1 MFAIMVRTCLIALA
15 LLLGTSATRAENA
28 PSHGLSAFGE
38 LKYPADFQHFAYVR
52 PDAPK
57 GGRIAVIGTRGLI
70 TFDSFNGYIL
80 RGDAAQGLS
89 LLFEGFSLVF
99 DSLMTRAWDEP
110 DAVYGLVAKG
120 ATVAEDRRSVTFAL
134 RPEARFADGSQ
145 LTADDVKF
153 SFDIL
158 KSKGHPNYR
167 TILRDVV
174 SAEVLNPT
182 TIKYS
187 FKGNQLRDLPL
198 YVAALPIFSKAYYA
212 TREFDQTTLDPPLGS
227 GPYRI
232 ADHQQGSFV
241 SYRRRDDYWAKDL
254 PVNRGR
260 WNFDEVRF
268 EYYRDRTAELQA
280 LKAGVYDLREE
291 FTSRDWATAY
301 NVPAV
306 RDGVLKRLILPD
318 QRPSGTQGFFI
329 NTRKKKFADLR
340 VRRALDY
347 AFNFE
352 WTNKNIFYSLYKR
365 TTGYFQNSPLAASGP
380 PTPSELKLL
389 EPFRAKL
396 PISVFSDVYVPPVSN
411 GEQRDRSLL
420 RQAVRLL
427 NLAGWRTVNGV
438 RQNANGDKLDV
449 EFLIFSPS
457 FERII
462 QPYVETLKAIGI
474 DASIRRVDPAQFERR
489 MKTFDFDITTQRF
502 VMSSTPGAGLRAYF
516 GSQAAKTDGS
526 FNLAGISDP
535 VVDDLISKVIEAKT
549 RQDMTD
555 AARALDRVLRAGHYW
570 VSHWYKGEYN
580 VAHWDRFGRPE
591 IQPSF
596 QRGILHT
603 WWYDPERSR
612 AVDAWRKR

>member
-1 MFAIMVRTCLIALA
+1 
-15 LLLGTSATRAENA
+15 
-28 PSHGLSAFGE
+28 
-38 LKYPADFQHFAYVR
+38 
-52 PDAPK
+52 
-57 GGRIAVIGTRGLI
+57 
-70 TFDSFNGYIL
+70 
-80 RGDAAQGLS
+80 
-89 LLFEGFSLVF
+89 
-99 DSLMTRAWDEP
+99 
-110 DAVYGLVAKG
+110 
-120 ATVAEDRRSVTFAL
+120 
-134 RPEARFADGSQ
+134 
-145 LTADDVKF
+145 
-153 SFDIL
+153 
-158 KSKGHPNYR
+158 
-167 TILRDVV
+167 
-174 SAEVLNPT
+174 
-182 TIKYS
+182 
-187 FKGNQLRDLPL
+187 
-198 YVAALPIFSKAYYA
+198 
-212 TREFDQTTLDPPLGS
+212 
-227 GPYRI
+227 
-232 ADHQQGSFV
+232 
-241 SYRRRDDYWAKDL
+241 
-254 PVNRGR
+254 
-260 WNFDEVRF
+260 
-268 EYYRDRTAELQA
+268 
-280 LKAGVYDLREE
+280 
-291 FTSRDWATAY
+291 
-301 NVPAV
+301 
-306 RDGVLKRLILPD
+306 
-318 QRPSGTQGFFI
+318 GTQGFFI

-438 RQNANGDKLDV
+438 RQNATGDKLDV

-549 RQDMTD
+549 RRDMTN